1 MKKRVLTCIRWCIP
15 LLLAGIGVLFWL
27 AIPGYS
33 FTGLICFGLAGIAL
47 IYNLI
52 ALMKK
57 RSALAAKVLRT
68 VFSSL
73 LCIFLAVVLIT
84 LSLVIRVSFGEEDTN
99 CEYIV
104 VLGAKVNGTT
114 PSRSLSERI
123 DAAYAYLKAHPGV
136 YAVLS
141 GGQGPDEGISEAQCM
156 YDNLTQMGISSQRLW
171 LEDCSTSTWENLV
184 FSLDLIEEKTGSRP
198 TTLGIVSSEYHLFR
212 ADLLARA
219 CGVNTQGI
227 PAHTKWLS
235 LRINNY
241 LREVAGVWHYLI
253 FGGYGYD

>member
-1 MKKRVLTCIRWCIP
+1 MKKRVLTCIGWCIP
-15 LLLAGIGVLFWL
+15 LLLAGAGVVFWK

-33 FTGLICFGLAGIAL
+33 FSGLICFGLAGIAV

-52 ALMKK
+52 ALVKK
-57 RSALAAKVLRT
+57 RSVLTAKVLRT

-73 LCIFLAVVLIT
+73 VCILLAVVLIT
-84 LSLVIRVSFGEEDTN
+84 VSLIVRVSFGAEDTN

-114 PSRSLSERI
+114 PSRSLAERI

-136 YAVLS
+136 SAVLS

-156 YDNLTQMGISSQRLW
+156 YEKLTQMGISPQRLW
-171 LEDCSTSTWENLV
+171 LEDRSTSTWENLV
-184 FSLDLIEEKTGSRP
+184 FSLDLIEEQTGSRP
-198 TTLGIVSSEYHLFR
+198 KTLGIVSSEYHLFR

-219 CGVNTQGI
+219 CGVSTQGI
-227 PAHTKWLS
+227 PANTKWLS